1 MKKFILPFI
10 IFLSPSYAYA
20 DVTSSLTTSVSIQ
33 VNAAGTQVER
43 LGGSYSAS
51 GTNVGTTN
59 TGDQLGGFSV
69 NSTTGAVTFDA
80 GQYSINSNATNWS
93 LTESLLQPDTMQS
106 GDLTVGEVN
115 NFGSI
120 TSTSAGS
127 GTGFDV
133 TMGSDHTITDLDAG
147 GAGSVTTGQFVTSVT
162 TK

>member
-1 MKKFILPFI
+1 MKKLLTLLLLF
-10 IFLSPSYAYA
+10 SPSVVQA
-20 DVTSSLTTSVSIQ
+20 DVTSSMMTTVSVQ

-69 NSTTGAVTFDA
+69 NATTSAVTFDA

-106 GDLTVGEVN
+106 GTLDVGDVN
-115 NFGSI
+115 NFGSVISTDAGVGTNFDVDI
-120 TSTSAGS
+120 TSG
-127 GTGFDV
+127 
-133 TMGSDHTITDLDAG
+133 HTIENLDAG
-147 GAGSVTTGQFVTSVT
+147 GAGSVTTGSFVTSVT
-162 TK
+162 TQ

>member
-1 MKKFILPFI
+1 MKKLLPLL
-10 IFLSPSYAYA
+10 FLFASPAYC
-20 DVTSSLTTSVSIQ
+20 DVTSNLTTSVSNQ

-69 NSTTGAVTFDA
+69 NSTTNAVTFDS

-106 GDLTVGEVN
+106 GTLDVGSVN
-115 NFGSI
+115 NFGNV
-120 TSTSAGS
+120 TSTAAGV

-147 GAGSVTTGQFVTSVT
+147 GAGSITTGQFVTEVT

>member
-1 MKKFILPFI
+1 MKKLIPLLFIFSKP
-10 IFLSPSYAYA
+10 AYC
-20 DVTSSLTTSVSIQ
+20 DVTSQLSTSGALQ

-59 TGDQLGGFSV
+59 TGDQIGGFSV
-69 NSTTGAVTFDA
+69 NSTTNAVTFDA

-106 GDLTVGEVN
+106 GDLSGGEVN
-115 NFGSI
+115 NFGNI
-120 TSTSAGS
+120 TSTAAGV

-133 TMGSDHTITDLDAG
+133 TIGSDHTITDLDPG
-147 GAGSVTTGQFVTSVT
+147 GAGSITTGQFVTEVT

>member
-1 MKKFILPFI
+1 MRKLLPLLFIASSVPC
-10 IFLSPSYAYA
+10 YA
-20 DVTSSLTTSVSIQ
+20 DVTSSMMTTVSIQ

-51 GTNVGTTN
+51 GTNVGTSN

-69 NSTTGAVTFDA
+69 NATTGVVTFDA

-93 LTESLLQPDTMQS
+93 LTESLLQPDTLQS
-106 GDLTVGEVN
+106 GTLDVGSVN
-115 NFGSI
+115 NFGSV
-120 TSTSAGS
+120 TSTSAGV

-133 TMGSDHTITDLDAG
+133 DITSAHTIENLEAG

>member
-1 MKKFILPFI
+1 MKKLIPL
-10 IFLSPSYAYA
+10 IFLISTPAYS
-20 DVTSSLTTSVSIQ
+20 DVTSKLTTSVSIQ

-69 NSTTGAVTFDA
+69 NSTTNAVTFDA
-80 GQYSINSNATNWS
+80 GQYSINSNATNWA

-106 GDLTVGEVN
+106 GTLDVGDVN
-115 NFGSI
+115 NFGNV
-120 TSTSAGS
+120 TSTDAGV

-147 GAGSVTTGQFVTSVT
+147 GAGSITTGQFVTEVT

>member
-1 MKKFILPFI
+1 MKKLLTLLLLF
-10 IFLSPSYAYA
+10 SPSVVQA
-20 DVTSSLTTSVSIQ
+20 DVTSSMMTTVSVQ

-69 NSTTGAVTFDA
+69 NSTTNAVTFDA

-106 GDLTVGEVN
+106 GTLDVGDVN
-115 NFGSI
+115 NFGSVISTDAGVGTNFDVDI
-120 TSTSAGS
+120 TSG
-127 GTGFDV
+127 
-133 TMGSDHTITDLDAG
+133 HTIENLDAG
-147 GAGSVTTGQFVTSVT
+147 GAGSVTTGSFVTSVT
-162 TK
+162 TQ

>member
-1 MKKFILPFI
+1 MKKLFALLLLF
-10 IFLSPSYAYA
+10 SPSVALA
-20 DVTSSLTTSVSIQ
+20 DVTSSMMTTVSVQ

-69 NSTTGAVTFDA
+69 NSTTNAVTFDA

-106 GDLTVGEVN
+106 GTLDVGDVN
-115 NFGSI
+115 NFGSVI
-120 TSTSAGS
+120 STDAGV

-133 TMGSDHTITDLDAG
+133 TIGSDHTITDL
-147 GAGSVTTGQFVTSVT
+147 SLIHISEPTRPY
-162 TK
+162 

>member
-1 MKKFILPFI
+1 MKKLLTLLLLF
-10 IFLSPSYAYA
+10 SPSVAQA
-20 DVTSSLTTSVSIQ
+20 DVTSSMMTSVQIQ

-69 NSTTGAVTFDA
+69 NATTSAVTFDA

-106 GDLTVGEVN
+106 GTLDVGDVN
-115 NFGSI
+115 NFGSVI
-120 TSTSAGS
+120 STDAGV

-133 TMGSDHTITDLDAG
+133 TIGSDHTITDLDAA
-147 GAGSVTTGQFVTSVT
+147 GAGSVTTGSFVTSVT
-162 TK
+162 TQ

>member
-1 MKKFILPFI
+1 MKKLIPLL
-10 IFLSPSYAYA
+10 FLFATPGYC
-20 DVTSSLTTSVSIQ
+20 DVTSKLTTSVSIQ

-69 NSTTGAVTFDA
+69 NSTTNAVTFDA
-80 GQYSINSNATNWS
+80 GQYSINTDATNWS
-93 LTESLLQPDTMQS
+93 ITESLLQPDTMQS
-106 GDLTVGEVN
+106 GTLDVGSVN
-115 NFGSI
+115 NFGNV
-120 TSTSAGS
+120 TSTAAGV

-147 GAGSVTTGQFVTSVT
+147 GAGSITTGQFVTEVT

>member
-1 MKKFILPFI
+1 MKKLFALLLLF
-10 IFLSPSYAYA
+10 SPSVALA
-20 DVTSSLTTSVSIQ
+20 DVTSSMMTTVSVQ

-59 TGDQLGGFSV
+59 TGDELGGFSV
-69 NSTTGAVTFDA
+69 NSTTNAVTFDA

-106 GDLTVGEVN
+106 GTLDVGDVN
-115 NFGSI
+115 NFGSVI
-120 TSTSAGS
+120 STDAGV

-133 TMGSDHTITDLDAG
+133 TIGSDHTITDLDAA
-147 GAGSVTTGQFVTSVT
+147 GAGSVTTGSFVTSVT
-162 TK
+162 SN

>member
-1 MKKFILPFI
+1 MKKLFALL
-10 IFLSPSYAYA
+10 FLFSPSVVLA
-20 DVTSSLTTSVSIQ
+20 DVTSSMMTTVSVQ

-59 TGDQLGGFSV
+59 TGDQVGGFSV
-69 NSTTGAVTFDA
+69 NSTTNAVTFDA

-93 LTESLLQPDTMQS
+93 VTESLLQPDAMQTGTLDV
-106 GDLTVGEVN
+106 GDVS
-115 NFGSI
+115 NFGSVI
-120 TSTSAGS
+120 STDAGV

-133 TMGSDHTITDLDAG
+133 TIGSDHTITDLDPG
-147 GAGSVTTGQFVTSVT
+147 GAGSITTGQFVTEVT